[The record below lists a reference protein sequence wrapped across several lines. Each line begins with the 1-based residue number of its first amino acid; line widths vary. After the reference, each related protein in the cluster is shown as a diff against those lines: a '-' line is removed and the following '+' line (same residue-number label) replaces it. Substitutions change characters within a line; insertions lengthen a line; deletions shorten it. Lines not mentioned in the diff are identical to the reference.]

1 MKKRIVFMLFFLALG
16 LQKSFLS
23 AEALTTNSAPYT
35 TYTIGPNGRYVQT
48 QTAYE
53 PAGEL
58 SIDLA
63 LNNPEDMMV
72 FGDYVYVA
80 DTGNARIV
88 KYSLA
93 DGHGDVIIDGLNQPT
108 GLHIDENGRIY
119 VADKGDR
126 TVYLYDE
133 NGVLLQTFD
142 RPTEPI
148 FGETSPFVPLKI
160 ATGPRGILYVVG
172 EGSTAGLM
180 QLNYAGEFLGFFASN
195 ITSLSW
201 LQVVANFFGVSRAL
215 NIPTSPSNVTL
226 DDKGSVYT
234 VSNLTGGQ
242 IKKFNIASQAI
253 LTMSSGSN
261 PIAIHIND
269 FGNIFTIATDGLI
282 SEYDSYGNLIFA
294 FGGLDQ
300 GNLISGLFVNPV
312 DIASDED
319 HNLFILDKGTDS
331 IHYLQRSEFA
341 RIVHDGLI
349 DFKNGVYSIEQW
361 QEVLRMNSLF
371 ALANAVIAR
380 GYYRLQNYGEALY
393 YYLFAFDRI
402 GYSEAFWQLRY
413 QWMELNLSYVFIL
426 LIGFFLLVQA
436 MTWAQNRYKL
446 FQWAIDIKTN
456 IQEQTLV
463 RQLRLT
469 QRMVGHPLD
478 TYQDIKFANKSSLL
492 AAAMIYLA
500 VLVVSLLE
508 VYGTG
513 FIFAQ
518 YDVNTFN
525 VWLYS
530 AMVLG
535 GILTFVFSNYLVAT
549 ISDGEGWFK
558 DILISTSYA
567 LTPYLAITPIMI
579 LLSHVLTGNELIV
592 YQILDGLRY
601 GWSAILVVLMIK
613 EIHNF
618 DLKALAKNILLT
630 AFTMV
635 LLVLVAF
642 LLYVLTSQVFNF
654 IEGVI
659 REVMLRA

>member
-1 MKKRIVFMLFFLALG
+1 MKKRISFLLFLLALG
-16 LQKSFLS
+16 LQRPVLS
-23 AEALTTNSAPYT
+23 VDALTTNSAPYT

-58 SIDLA
+58 AIDIPLK
-63 LNNPEDMMV
+63 NPEDMMV
-72 FGDYVYVA
+72 FGDSVYVA

-93 DGHGDVIIDGLNQPT
+93 DGHGEVLIEDLNQPT
-108 GLHIDENGRIY
+108 GLHLDENGRMY

-126 TVYLYDE
+126 VVYLFD
-133 NGVLLQTFD
+133 NQGTLLQTFE

-148 FGETSPFVPLKI
+148 FGENSPYVPLKI

-226 DDKGSVYT
+226 DEKGSVYT

-242 IKKFNIASQAI
+242 VKKFNIASQAI

-261 PIAIHIND
+261 PIAVHIND

-300 GNLISGLFVNPV
+300 GNRISGLFVNPV
-312 DIASDED
+312 DIASDAD

-341 RIVHDGLI
+341 RIVHGGLI
-349 DFKNGVYSIEQW
+349 DFKNGVYSIAQW
-361 QEVLRMNSLF
+361 EDVLRMNSLF

-380 GYYRLQNYGEALY
+380 GYYRLQNYSEALTF
-393 YYLFAFDRI
+393 YLFAFDRI

-413 QWMELNLSYVFIL
+413 QWLELNLSLVFML
-426 LIGFFLLVQA
+426 LIGFLLMIQA
-436 MTWAQNRYKL
+436 MKWAQKRYKV
-446 FQWAIDIKTN
+446 FQWALDVRSN
-456 IQEQTLV
+456 VQEQTLV

-478 TYQDIKFANKSSLL
+478 TYQDIKFAKKSSLL
-492 AAAMIYLA
+492 AAGLLYAAVLA
-500 VLVVSLLE
+500 VSLIE

-513 FIFAQ
+513 FIFAR
-518 YDVNTFN
+518 YDINTFN
-525 VWLYS
+525 VWGYS
-530 AMVLG
+530 AIILG
-535 GILTFVFSNYLVAT
+535 GIATFVLSNYLVAT
-549 ISDGEGWFK
+549 ISDGEGWLK
-558 DILISTSYA
+558 DIVLSTSYA

-579 LLSHVLTGNELIV
+579 LVSHVLTANELIV

-601 GWSAILVVLMIK
+601 GWSAILVVLMVK

-618 DLKALAKNILLT
+618 DLKALIKNLLLT

-642 LLYVLTSQVFNF
+642 LLYVLTSQVYNF

-659 REVMLRA
+659 REVLLRA